1 MSPQPS
7 RGRSREGDGATTAKD
22 AKGERREE
30 IVERKRLRIGVI
42 GVGRRGQ
49 DHLRTILALS
59 DRFELAG
66 VCDESES
73 AAGKVAGQFGIKA
86 YSDVDAF
93 LTAVHPD
100 VAVITTSRD
109 THHLVAPAVA
119 AHGVHML
126 IETPLA
132 PTRAMMDVIQ
142 DAVARAGVIVEV
154 AENMWRRPTERL
166 NAAAISSGAIGKV
179 VRLASFYEPA
189 GGDTCYHTMSL
200 MRTYAGAPVEEIEAF
215 AHASPAA
222 RGKAGSAGGES
233 WVQARLFYE
242 NGVLGSCTYVTP
254 WTGPRRAGLPRFM
267 TIEGT
272 DGFIV
277 TGPGPQNVL
286 RSLVS
291 GSRLDYQKMIDTRS
305 EAGAEIPSTYYYET
319 DPRIEWQNPYADRLL
334 DAKDNP
340 WIGDAIARAAEL
352 DSLHRA
358 VTEGTAPEYG
368 MDEARRD
375 VELSILIIESARLGK
390 RMKARLDPDKETP
403 WERAQR
409 EAALESRGGVL
420 ASS

>member
-1 MSPQPS
+1 MSPEAN
-7 RGRSREGDGATTAKD
+7 GT
-22 AKGERREE
+22 KGESREE

-66 VCDESES
+66 ICDASES
-73 AAGKVAGQFGIKA
+73 AAGKVAAQLGVKA
-86 YSDVDAF
+86 YSGVDAF
-93 LTAVHPD
+93 LNAVHPD
-100 VAVITTSRD
+100 VAVIATSRD

-142 DAVARAGVIVEV
+142 EAVARAGVIVEV
-154 AENMWRRPTERL
+154 GENMWRRPTERL
-166 NAAAISSGAIGKV
+166 NAAAISAGAIGKV

-189 GGDTCYHTMSL
+189 GGDTPYHTMSL
-200 MRTYAGAPVEEIEAF
+200 MRTYAGAPVAAIEAF
-215 AHASPAA
+215 AQ
-222 RGKAGSAGGES
+222 AGGTTASGGAES

-272 DGFIV
+272 EGFIV
-277 TGPGPQNVL
+277 TGPGPQNAL
-286 RSLVS
+286 RSLVN
-291 GSRLDYQKMIDTRS
+291 GDRLDYQKMIDTRS
-305 EAGAEIPSTYYYET
+305 EGGAGIASAYYYET

-334 DAKDNP
+334 DAQDDP
-340 WIGDAIARAAEL
+340 WVGDAIARATEL

-358 VTEGTAPEYG
+358 VTEGTAPDYG

-403 WERAQR
+403 WERGQR

-420 ASS
+420 ASSGRAAGEGVT